1 MHSENSLARVSF
13 NLVWILGSDQPH
25 LVPPP
30 LEIVEPID
38 RKDPVDPLA
47 QFDEL
52 EAEVYELREKLEAQ
66 GARVELL
73 HDENCGRLRRLEGYD
88 F

>member
-30 LEIVEPID
+30 LKIVEPID
-38 RKDPVDPLA
+38 REDPL
-47 QFDEL
+47 DPLDRIEEL
-52 EAEVYELREKLEAQ
+52 EAVVYELREKLEAQ
-66 GARVELL
+66 AIRMETL
-73 HDENCGRLRRLEGYD
+73 HDEICGRFRRLEGYD